1 MLKGLVLNAY
11 APVNVSRKEGKRG
24 GGGLEGGLVEQ
35 LNQLRFS
42 SQMSHYKAF
51 VDDQKIKNVTKLK
64 QLIESLLN
72 WSRVPITD
80 RQPPP

>member
-11 APVNVSRKEGKRG
+11 APVNVSRKEGKR